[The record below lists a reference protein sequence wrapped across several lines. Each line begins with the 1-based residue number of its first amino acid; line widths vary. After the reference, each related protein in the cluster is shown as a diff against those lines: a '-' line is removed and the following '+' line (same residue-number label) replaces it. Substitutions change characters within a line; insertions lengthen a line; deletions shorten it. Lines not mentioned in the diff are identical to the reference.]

1 VFVDKSKSTLR
12 GSTVDTGF
20 TNEQWTEEWEKL
32 KQDGIYEVNFGDF
45 LLYGMFKMKM
55 TNTDIFLCRYH
66 VLIEKKCSHL
76 PSRK

>member
-1 VFVDKSKSTLR
+1 MFVDESKSTLR

-20 TNEQWTEEWEKL
+20 TDEEWTAEWERL

-45 LLYGMFKMKM
+45 LLYGMYKMKM
-55 TNTDIFLCRYH
+55 GNTDIFLCRYH

>member
-1 VFVDKSKSTLR
+1 MFVDESKSTLR

-20 TNEQWTEEWEKL
+20 TDEEWTAEWERL

-45 LLYGMFKMKM
+45 LLYGMYKMKM
-55 TNTDIFLCRYH
+55 ANTDIFLFRYDE
-66 VLIEKKCSHL
+66 LIEKKCSHL

>member
-1 VFVDKSKSTLR
+1 MFVDESETTLR

-20 TNEQWTEEWEKL
+20 TNEQWAEEWEKL

-55 TNTDIFLCRYH
+55 TNTDIFLCRYN
-66 VLIEKKCSHL
+66 VFIEKKCSHL

>member
-1 VFVDKSKSTLR
+1 MFVDKSKSTLR

-45 LLYGMFKMKM
+45 LLYGMFII
-55 TNTDIFLCRYH
+55 TYGQF
-66 VLIEKKCSHL
+66 
-76 PSRK
+76 

>member
-1 VFVDKSKSTLR
+1 MFVDESKSTLR

-20 TNEQWTEEWEKL
+20 TDEEWTAEWERL

-45 LLYGMFKMKM
+45 LLYGMYKMKM
-55 TNTDIFLCRYH
+55 GNTDIFLCRYNE
-66 VLIEKKCSHL
+66 LIEKKCSHL